1 VHVGESSAEGED
13 ADDKSN
19 DDDNQNW

>member
-13 ADDKSN
+13 ADEKSN